1 METRRTTTKLF
12 FRFNETLAKAV
23 GKIILDNFLILS
35 NVYLVTGHQTIIPQ
49 TWWGLYYKHA
59 TIINDNSSVISK

>member
-49 TWWGLYYKHA
+49 TWGLYYKHV
-59 TIINDNSSVISK
+59 TIVNDNSSVISK